1 MDSFL
6 YLITPLLN
14 DLKHPMERS
23 LSNLCDNMNHM
34 SELISEEVSFDF
46 VKLK

>member
-14 DLKHPMERS
+14 DLKNPMERS

-34 SELISEEVSFDF
+34 SELIS
-46 VKLK
+46 